1 MGDVEA
7 IVPRVPFVEAWVRL
21 EVTTEGGVEGREELP
36 IGEDRTKQP
45 RLLVIVVLVARSSA
59 SEELCILL
67 LAHSTGE
74 LAEIPVC
81 DVVLQRVR
89 DGVVELLSQGNVAS

>member
-1 MGDVEA
+1 MEA
-7 IVPRVPFVEAWVRL
+7 RVRL
-21 EVTTEGGVEGREELP
+21 EVATQGGVEGREELP

-67 LAHSTGE
+67 LAHSTGK
-74 LAEIPVC
+74 LAEIPVG

-89 DGVVELLSQGNVAS
+89 DRVVELLS